1 MPLFFSGK
9 AANSCAVKRQF
20 FQENIVSI
28 AKERINSH
36 FSFSIMTVTIDS
48 NSGFCWGVVR
58 TVQIAEQYLE
68 QYDNVS
74 VLGHIIHNPKEI
86 ERLEKKG
93 LKTIHVKDFERIAG
107 EAKQSGTTPRVLI
120 RAHGEPPETYRKAFE
135 LGIELID
142 ATCPVV
148 TKLQERVRKFYDQ
161 GYQIVVFGKKDH
173 AEVIGVRGVC
183 NDECI
188 VVKSVEEG
196 LGSVNVDKKTVLFSQ
211 TTMDR
216 PTFYALRDALQ
227 ARVKELIVDTM
238 QNIAVEFHA
247 KDTICGQVS
256 GREDKLAAFAASQ
269 DIMLFIAGHES
280 SNGKVLYNVAKA
292 ANPRTYFL
300 EDVKELQDEWFEGV
314 ETVGISGATSTP
326 QWLMEQLK
334 KAVEER
340 YSSVL
345 A

>member
-1 MPLFFSGK
+1 M
-9 AANSCAVKRQF
+9 Q
-20 FQENIVSI
+20 
-28 AKERINSH
+28 
-36 FSFSIMTVTIDS
+36 VTIDGT
-48 NSGFCWGVVR
+48 SGFCWGVVR

-68 QYDNVS
+68 QEGKIY

-86 ERLEKKG
+86 ERLEQKG
-93 LKTIHVKDFERIAG
+93 LETIHVEDFERIANTD
-107 EAKQSGTTPRVLI
+107 AKVLI
-120 RAHGEPPETYRKAFE
+120 RAHGEPPATYRKAWE

-161 GYQIVVFGKKDH
+161 GFQVIVFGKKDH

-188 VVKSVEEG
+188 VVKTVAEG
-196 LGSVNVDKKTVLFSQ
+196 LQQVDFSRKTVLFSQ

-216 PTFYALRDALQ
+216 QTFYALRDALQ
-227 ARVKELIVDTM
+227 ARIKDLVVDTM

-269 DIMLFIAGHES
+269 DIMVFIAGHES

-292 ANPRTYFL
+292 ANPRTYFI
-300 EDVKELQDEWFEGV
+300 EDIEELQDAWFDGV
-314 ETVGISGATSTP
+314 QNVGISGATSTP
-326 QWLMEQLK
+326 QWLMEKLK
-334 KAVEER
+334 TAIEER
-340 YSSVL
+340 YAL
-345 A
+345 ETA

>member
-1 MPLFFSGK
+1 M
-9 AANSCAVKRQF
+9 N
-20 FQENIVSI
+20 VS
-28 AKERINSH
+28 
-36 FSFSIMTVTIDS
+36 IDS

-68 QYDNVS
+68 KYDNVY

-93 LKTIHVKDFERIAG
+93 LQTIHVEDFEAIA
-107 EAKQSGTTPRVLI
+107 AKAKTQGVTPRVLI
-120 RAHGEPPETYRKAFE
+120 RAHGEPPTTYRKAFE

-161 GYQIVVFGKKDH
+161 GYQVVVFGKKDH

-196 LGSVNVDKKTVLFSQ
+196 LAQVNVDRKSVLFSQ

-227 ARVKELIVDTM
+227 TRVKELIVDTM

-256 GREDKLAAFAASQ
+256 GREDKLAAFAATQ
-269 DIMLFIAGHES
+269 DVMLFIAGHES

-292 ANPRTYFL
+292 ANPRTYFI
-300 EDVKELQDEWFEGV
+300 EDVHEVQADWLQGV
-314 ETVGISGATSTP
+314 QNIGISGATSTP
-326 QWLMEQLK
+326 QWLMENLK
-334 KAVEER
+334 KYVEENYAKNAVE
-340 YSSVL
+340 V